1 MYTISEDGGKYF
13 YTISGDGGKLFATLS
28 LSSFVCFFNNQV
40 LCIKNK
46 SKHYFPTADQW
57 EKMLLFNRKLGW

>member
-46 SKHYFPTADQW
+46 SKHYFPTADQ
-57 EKMLLFNRKLGW
+57 